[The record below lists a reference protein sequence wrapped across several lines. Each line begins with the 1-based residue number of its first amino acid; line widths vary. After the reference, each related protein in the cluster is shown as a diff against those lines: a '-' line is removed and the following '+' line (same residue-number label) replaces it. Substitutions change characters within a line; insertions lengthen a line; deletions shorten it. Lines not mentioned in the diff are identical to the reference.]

1 MPRTGA
7 GVAFRA
13 APAPGAYDPRG
24 RADSELV
31 ERAAAG
37 DRDAFAALYDRY
49 ATPVHY
55 LLRRMLRDDHEASDA
70 LQDTFIAA
78 VDRPHQLRDP
88 SRFRP
93 WVYAIA
99 RRRAYLV
106 TSRQRR
112 FETLEDDDGISAEP
126 DYAEGLAAAE
136 LRARI
141 EGAAGGLDDKDRL
154 LLDLQVRH
162 GLEGQDLAD
171 AVGVDR
177 GNVHVMAHRL
187 RERLERSLGALVLV
201 RHGQAAC
208 AALSSVVG
216 ADAADGQ
223 LTPALRKRVSRHADD
238 CATCTDERDRRL
250 RREALLGLVPFAPAP
265 AGAREAVLE
274 RVQLCS
280 HSGAPW
286 DGPDGFP
293 PGAARAGRRRHQIG
307 RAHV

>member
-13 APAPGAYDPRG
+13 APAPGAYDPRV
-24 RADSELV
+24 RADAELV

-37 DRDAFAALYDRY
+37 DRDAFAALDDRY

-112 FETLEDDDGISAEP
+112 FETLEDDDVISAEP
-126 DYAEGLAAAE
+126 DYSEGLAAAE
-136 LRARI
+136 LRALI

-162 GLEGQDLAD
+162 GLDGQDPAD

-177 GNVHVMAHRL
+177 GPVHAMAHPL
-187 RERLERSLGALVLV
+187 RARLERSLGAMVLV
-201 RHGQAAC
+201 RPGTAPY
-208 AALSSVVG
+208 AALSSSAG
-216 ADAADGQ
+216 P
-223 LTPALRKRVSRHADD
+223 TPAAAHL
-238 CATCTDERDRRL
+238 
-250 RREALLGLVPFAPAP
+250 
-265 AGAREAVLE
+265 
-274 RVQLCS
+274 
-280 HSGAPW
+280 
-286 DGPDGFP
+286 P
-293 PGAARAGRRRHQIG
+293 PLPHTPPPPPTP
-307 RAHV
+307 